1 MYGQA
6 KACYGDAAGVTRK
19 HRTCSISLL
28 GALLLE
34 TSSVDVCCPAA
45 LLRRGSALHARR
57 I

>member
-1 MYGQA
+1 MYDQA
-6 KACYGDAAGVTRK
+6 KACYGNAAGVTRK

-45 LLRRGSALHARR
+45 LLRRGIALHASR